1 MLAQV
6 DSEQLNLKDSSKRQI
21 RVPQKCTQL
30 NIRWAAT
37 CLGLF
42 LWILLSFPSHPQP
55 AYYPIRSQSL
65 VRRIKVT
72 PQHNRLL
79 DSRSVTSDTH
89 WVLNSEHKAWSGLGP
104 LTRVDS
110 TLHSKNRQL
119 GRKSQGPPPWP
130 KYKVASGRACGVRM
144 PNQMWESM
152 KADSL
157 WRPLKEYAERWTQ
170 TGKSKVRA
178 LLKTRQLFW
187 LPLKFAML

>member
-6 DSEQLNLKDSSKRQI
+6 DSEQLNLKDSSKRPI
-21 RVPQKCTQL
+21 RVPQKWTQL
-30 NIRWAAT
+30 NIKWAAT

-72 PQHNRLL
+72 RQHNRLL
-79 DSRSVTSDTH
+79 DSRSVSSDTH
-89 WVLNSEHKAWSGLGP
+89 WDLNSEHKAWSGLGP

-119 GRKSQGPPPWP
+119 GRKSQGPSVPVPWP
-130 KYKVASGRACGVRM
+130 DKIQGCVRKSVRCKNAKPNVGINESWFAVAPPEGIRWKVNTDRTKQS
-144 PNQMWESM
+144 
-152 KADSL
+152 
-157 WRPLKEYAERWTQ
+157 
-170 TGKSKVRA
+170 KSFVKN
-178 LLKTRQLFW
+178 
-187 LPLKFAML
+187 